1 MAIVYSACR
10 AYEVLDIGGHLERII
25 PYTFSKMLF
34 IIVQSTFLIL
44 LHRLVVLVEDRLF
57 SFILLHLVTVNICMW
72 VKSVIVEISD
82 SMMLL
87 QQNGNETILVKNSQ
101 AVEAAAY
108 FLPGTAEYCAIAAS
122 IIYEMLQ
129 RVGQFKQIEADHEEL
144 RSGGSKQNIK
154 ANLWLICGSIFSMLI
169 VVTILILVNIENLID
184 SARAAL
190 QLSETSLIHVA
201 CLIFAIYGI
210 LDVRNLKF
218 TVSFAKNN
226 LDEKLLLITFFLA
239 FNYFVASAVICI
251 DHLANATSS
260 SANTGHVI
268 AKLINLFLEIIQA
281 VVQTYFI
288 HDMFHRCCH
297 RKEYGQSKP
306 EQPFIIALSVLNFML
321 WMIYSFQVK
330 KQDVLS
336 EKSGNNFEGSN
347 LQGLI
352 TLTRVLLPMTMLF
365 RYHSSVCLAIC
376 SVRIYEDEITR
387 YEYVLRWIK
396 KDTTVFTQNHLC
408 GPLNFCG
415 LVDGVRQQTWHEF
428 SQTQSHLK
436 PVSTVCQLA
445 VRRCRSAENIRGS
458 FNVDYSQVVQDES
471 RRDTTAN
478 LEMARIRV
486 VATEEDN
493 RLPGFKLIRSQLVEG
508 PINESKSEISNQIFS
523 K

>member
-1 MAIVYSACR
+1 M
-10 AYEVLDIGGHLERII
+10 
-25 PYTFSKMLF
+25 
-34 IIVQSTFLIL
+34 IL
-44 LHRLVVLVEDRLF
+44 H
-57 SFILLHLVTVNICMW
+57 
-72 VKSVIVEISD
+72 KEI
-82 SMMLL
+82 
-87 QQNGNETILVKNSQ
+87 GNETILVKNRQ
-101 AVEAAAY
+101 AIEAAAY

-129 RVGQFKQIEADHEEL
+129 RVGQFKQIEADHGEL
-144 RSGGSKQNIK
+144 RSGGSMQDIK
-154 ANLWLICGSIFSMLI
+154 ANLWLISGSIFSMLI
-169 VVTILILVNIENLID
+169 VVTILIMVNIENLID

-190 QLSETSLIHVA
+190 QLGETSLIHIA

-260 SANTGHVI
+260 SANAAHMI

-297 RKEYGQSKP
+297 GKEYSQSKP

-330 KQDVLS
+330 KHDVLF
-336 EKSGNNFEGSN
+336 EKSANNFEGSN

-376 SVRIYEDEITR
+376 SVRIYEDEVTR
-387 YEYVLRWIK
+387 YESVLRWIK
-396 KDTTVFTQNHLC
+396 KDTVFTQNHLC
-408 GPLNFCG
+408 GPLNLCG
-415 LVDGVRQQTWHEF
+415 LVDSVRRQTWHGF
-428 SQTQSHLK
+428 SKTQSHLK
-436 PVSTVCQLA
+436 PVSAACQLA
-445 VRRCRSAENIRGS
+445 DRRCRSAENIRVS
-458 FNVDYSQVVQDES
+458 FIVDYSQVVRDES
-471 RRDTTAN
+471 QRNITAN

-486 VATEEDN
+486 VATEVDN
-493 RLPGFKLIRSQLVEG
+493 GLPGFKLIQSQTNEG
-508 PINESKSEISNQIFS
+508 PISESISEISNQVLGKSNYNLSSEKEAQELRANSQLGFLKSRIHIC